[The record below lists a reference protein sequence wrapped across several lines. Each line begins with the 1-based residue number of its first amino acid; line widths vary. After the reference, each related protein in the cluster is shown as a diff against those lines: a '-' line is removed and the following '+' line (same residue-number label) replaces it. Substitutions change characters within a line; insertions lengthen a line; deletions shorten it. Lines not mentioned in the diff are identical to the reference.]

1 MGKCKGKYK
10 RRYLGINMRSIK
22 YIGKYLKINNCNFEI
37 VGLIGNNWVVNFNQ
51 HHLGYFP
58 VNGDDILRRFP
69 ATFTGCEYS
78 EYLNAIGGEYWFFGL
93 KPDERECAYL
103 IIEYGGNH
111 LKVDTDFLI
120 RLK

>member
-51 HHLGYFP
+51 MYLGYFP
-58 VNGDDILRRFP
+58 VNGDDDILRRLP
-69 ATFTGCEYS
+69 IKFTGCEDS

-103 IIEYGGNH
+103 IIEGGGR
-111 LKVDTDFLI
+111 VDTNFLI

>member
-1 MGKCKGKYK
+1 
-10 RRYLGINMRSIK
+10 MRSLK

-51 HHLGYFP
+51 HHLGYYP
-58 VNGDDILRRFP
+58 VNGNDILRRLP
-69 ATFTGCEYS
+69 KKATFTGCEDMDT
-78 EYLNAIGGEYWFFGL
+78 IGCEYWFFGL

-103 IIEYGGNH
+103 IMEYGGNR
-111 LKVDTDFLI
+111 LKVDTNFLI